1 MILKEQV
8 ITTLK
13 TGLVEDAT
21 RHLDN
26 PFNSLSQVESQFLK
40 ASQLQVEW

>member
-1 MILKEQV
+1 MTLKEQV

-13 TGLVEDAT
+13 TGLAEDTT

-26 PFNSLSQVESQFLK
+26 PFNSLSRVESQFVK
-40 ASQLQVEW
+40 ARQQQVKC